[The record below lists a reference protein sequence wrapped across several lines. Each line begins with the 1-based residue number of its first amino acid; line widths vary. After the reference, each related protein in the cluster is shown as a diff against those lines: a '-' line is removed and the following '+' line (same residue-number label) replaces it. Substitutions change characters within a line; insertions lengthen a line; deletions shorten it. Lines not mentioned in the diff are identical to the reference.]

1 MAKKKAVKVLR
12 KQKKRETLRRFT
24 QKQNIGRACLTA
36 QEFRL
41 LQRMSHSSK
50 ALRNVG
56 LYTMKQSYLNYNK
69 MATVK
74 EVDTAM
80 QADMNYWGI
89 QSNSV
94 QAIRRALFT
103 EVKSFFKALEQWKKN
118 PEKFTGRPK
127 FPNYSH
133 STDKRIIEIYQVP
146 KVDENG
152 FWMIPMSVAF
162 RKKFGSIKIRMPK
175 NLKNKN
181 ISYIEIVPKQKGR
194 FFEVH
199 YTYEMHVSQ
208 MKKQPMTTSNALGCD
223 LGVDRL
229 VSCVTNTGDAF
240 LIDGKKLKSINQYF
254 NKTIRNLQQ
263 KNVENGLSKRIV
275 TNKIAALWHKR
286 ERQIHGYIAQTVGL
300 LFKKVKEFDIDTIVV
315 GYNAGW
321 KQNSHMGKK
330 NNQKFVQIPF
340 HKLIA
345 AIENKCIKEGI
356 RFFKQE
362 ESYTSKASFLDKDP
376 VPVWSKDD
384 RTQYRFSGKRITRG
398 LYQSKAGTCIHADI
412 NGALNTLQK
421 SQVVELDGNLKV
433 KTPILLEVQK
443 RKAVAS
449 RIA

>member
-175 NLKNKN
+175 NLRNKN

-208 MKKQPMTTSNALGCD
+208 MKKQPMTTSSALGCD

-315 GYNAGW
+315 GCNAGW